1 MSAKVLGH
9 ILVIFGDILAPKI
22 VPNSNFFN
30 VKKQHDFEYHFFMI
44 FGVLEVV
51 FGVDFRTLGYSNMS
65 IWCRRNT
72 DFHKSGLPK
81 SHSKNESPQRGENSS
96 FGVNFGPILRAFL
109 VQKPYHKSGK
119 KRSGEKVGKKWSQGG
134 LGRIGL
140 RERELFSEPNCLLGG
155 RGV

>member
-1 MSAKVLGH
+1 M
-9 ILVIFGDILAPKI
+9 
-22 VPNSNFFN
+22 PNSIFFN

-109 VQKPYHKSGK
+109 VRNPTINQVK
-119 KRSGEKVGKKWSQGG
+119 KGVGKKLEKMVPRRVEGEI
-134 LGRIGL
+134 LGCILGV
-140 RERELFSEPNCLLGG
+140 FPEPNCLLGG